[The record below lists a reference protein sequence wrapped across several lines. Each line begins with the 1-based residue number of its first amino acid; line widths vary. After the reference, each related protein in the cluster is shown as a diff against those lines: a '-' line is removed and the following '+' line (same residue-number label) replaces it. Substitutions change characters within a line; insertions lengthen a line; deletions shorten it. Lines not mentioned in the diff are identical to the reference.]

1 MRTSTSKTIIHTE
14 IQCFRSDLFQLSLNC
29 LAAAHTFFHR
39 DKIIGNQFSGG
50 SRQVCL
56 NFDAVVLVMKE
67 AARLRELEAECR
79 QHALDEPER
88 KWYWLAQAAK
98 YQVQADQQTAFQS
111 EQFEAADSPE
121 VVLAQWPNG
130 RDERRRLSCA
140 TREELDGFYH
150 PEDRRQDS
158 GVTFSRPL
166 S

>member
-1 MRTSTSKTIIHTE
+1 M
-14 IQCFRSDLFQLSLNC
+14 Q
-29 LAAAHTFFHR
+29 
-39 DKIIGNQFSGG
+39 
-50 SRQVCL
+50 
-56 NFDAVVLVMKE
+56 E

-111 EQFEAADSPE
+111 EQFETADSPE
-121 VVLAQWPNG
+121 VVLVQWPNG
-130 RDERRRLSCA
+130 RDERRRLSCP

-158 GVTFSRPL
+158 GVTVFRSL

>member
-1 MRTSTSKTIIHTE
+1 VE
-14 IQCFRSDLFQLSLNC
+14 
-29 LAAAHTFFHR
+29 
-39 DKIIGNQFSGG
+39 
-50 SRQVCL
+50 
-56 NFDAVVLVMKE
+56 LVMKE

-88 KWYWLAQAAK
+88 QWYWLAQAAK

-111 EQFEAADSPE
+111 EQFETADSPE

-158 GVTFSRPL
+158 GVTVSRPL

>member
-1 MRTSTSKTIIHTE
+1 M
-14 IQCFRSDLFQLSLNC
+14 Q
-29 LAAAHTFFHR
+29 
-39 DKIIGNQFSGG
+39 
-50 SRQVCL
+50 
-56 NFDAVVLVMKE
+56 E
-67 AARLRELEAECR
+67 AACLRELEAECR

-111 EQFEAADSPE
+111 EQFETDDSPE

-150 PEDRRQDS
+150 PEDRLQVS
-158 GVTFSRPL
+158 GATVSRPL

>member
-1 MRTSTSKTIIHTE
+1 VE
-14 IQCFRSDLFQLSLNC
+14 
-29 LAAAHTFFHR
+29 
-39 DKIIGNQFSGG
+39 
-50 SRQVCL
+50 
-56 NFDAVVLVMKE
+56 LVMKE
-67 AARLRELEAECR
+67 AALRELEAECR

-111 EQFEAADSPE
+111 EQFETADSPE

-158 GVTFSRPL
+158 GVTVSRSL